1 MDGGLACWGPWGG
14 KESDKTEQLNWTEVN
29 WSQTK
34 LEKFWKSFKLREC
47 AYSCRDLALE
57 ALIECDHKSQK
68 RSISSFLQFS
78 RSVMTNFC
86 DPMDCSMPCFPVH
99 HQLLEH
105 AQTHV
110 HCVTDAIQLSHP
122 VVVKLFGLIFIT
134 ETTGSLYLWHCK
146 QQQLTLSL
154 LLFHGIPLVAQVIKR
169 LPRMGETQVQSL
181 CWEDPLEKEMATHS
195 IILA

>member
-86 DPMDCSMPCFPVH
+86 DPMECNVRGHWTNMSMC
-99 HQLLEH
+99 
-105 AQTHV
+105 
-110 HCVTDAIQLSHP
+110 
-122 VVVKLFGLIFIT
+122 
-134 ETTGSLYLWHCK
+134 
-146 QQQLTLSL
+146 SL
-154 LLFHGIPLVAQVIKR
+154 LTVVSCLDPCHVLLHVVAHPGARACTPHSPTPLQERV
-169 LPRMGETQVQSL
+169 LDSL
-181 CWEDPLEKEMATHS
+181 VPALLVSNIGGSVVLLQKKYIYFKIRIS
-195 IILA
+195 